1 MSYRVKRG
9 AFAVGIV
16 DSGQDTDTQT
26 MTKLSLD
33 SIRTSIGQFHST
45 TLFIKAGLAF
55 SDTYFYDT
63 GGGAPNLVPNGSH
76 SPASTGGFGFDST
89 DGYSVFYGAGAVGC
103 AKYTNN
109 ELAIYY
115 YERNDDNHSID
126 SSICVVF

>member
-9 AFAVGIV
+9 PFAVGIV
-16 DSGQDTDTQT
+16 DSGQDTGTQT
-26 MTKLSLD
+26 LTKLSID
-33 SIRTSIGQFHST
+33 SIRTSVGQFHST
-45 TLFIKAGLAF
+45 TLFIETGLAF

-63 GGGAPNLVPNGSH
+63 GGGEPNLVPNGSH
-76 SPASTGGFGFDST
+76 CPASSGGFGFDST

-115 YERNDDNHSID
+115 YERNDDNHSVD

>member
-16 DSGQDTDTQT
+16 DSGQDTGTQT
-26 MTKLSLD
+26 MTKLSID
-33 SIRTSIGQFHST
+33 SIRTSEGLFHST
-45 TLFIKAGLAF
+45 TLYIEDGLAF

-63 GGGAPNLVPNGSH
+63 GSSGNLNPNGSH
-76 SPASTGGFGFDST
+76 CPASSGGFGFDST
-89 DGYSVFYGAGAVGC
+89 DGYSVFYGSGAVGC

-115 YERNDDNHSID
+115 YERNDDNHSVD